1 MKHIHL
7 LLLLCI
13 FSVAT
18 EAQKANSFL
27 IYSVKGTVSVVEDG
41 KGTKAQI
48 GKLLNDK
55 SKLTIGSNSLVSI
68 ICNESSLFSIVK
80 AGTYSMSDFKDSCLS
95 NKSSITSNYLKFIW
109 NQLTTPKGAPEKNRK
124 SYMNNVGAVSRGNIS
139 IWIDSRLD
147 TINYYSGAFP
157 VSWKSYSD
165 AEEFAFEVFTEA
177 EGGKP
182 IFQKVVKKTVVPISE
197 FASKLKKGTPYYW
210 QINVK
215 NEDPEKR
222 KVIYIWDKASF
233 EKLVTQL
240 RNAEKGAETEA
251 EQNFRM
257 GFLLESARFYSD
269 AYSYYQKAA
278 KLNPDLELYKK
289 TLEAFRKDYAFA
301 Q

>member
-7 LLLLCI
+7 LLWLCL

-27 IYSVKGTVSVVEDG
+27 IYSVKGTVSVIEDG

-48 GKLLNDK
+48 GKLLSNK
-55 SKLTIGSNSLVSI
+55 SKLTVGSNSLVSI

-139 IWIDSRLD
+139 IWVDSRLD
-147 TINYYSGAFP
+147 TINYYSGVFP

-165 AEEFAFEVFTEA
+165 AEEFAFEIFTEA

-182 IFQKVVKKTVVPISE
+182 IFQKVVKKTIVPISE

-278 KLNPDLELYKK
+278 KLNPELELYKK
-289 TLEAFRKDYAFA
+289 TLEAFRKDYAVA

>member
-1 MKHIHL
+1 MRKIHL
-7 LLLLCI
+7 LLLLTIC
-13 FSVAT
+13 SVAT
-18 EAQKANSFL
+18 KAQKANSFL
-27 IYSVKGTVSVVEDG
+27 IYSVKGSVSVIEDS

-55 SKLTIGSNSLVSI
+55 SKLTVGSNSLVSI
-68 ICNESSLFSIVK
+68 ICNEASLFSIIK
-80 AGTYSMSDFKDSCLS
+80 PGTYTMSDFKDSCLA

-147 TINYYSGAFP
+147 TINYYSGSFP

-165 AEEFAFEVFTEA
+165 AEEFTFDVFDAA
-177 EGGKP
+177 EGGKS
-182 IFQKVVKKTVVPISE
+182 IFQKVVKKTTVPIADFS
-197 FASKLKKGTPYYW
+197 SKLKKGTPYYW

-233 EKLVTQL
+233 EKLVAQI
-240 RNAEKGAETEA
+240 RNAEQGTETEA
-251 EQNFRM
+251 EKNFRM

-269 AYSYYQKAA
+269 AYGYYQKAA
-278 KLNPDLELYKK
+278 QLNPELELYKK
-289 TLEAFRKDYAFA
+289 TLEAFRKDYAIG

>member
-1 MKHIHL
+1 MRHIHL
-7 LLLLCI
+7 LLLLSIC
-13 FSVAT
+13 SVAT
-18 EAQKANSFL
+18 QAQKANSFL
-27 IYSVKGTVSVVEDG
+27 IYSVKGSVSVTEDG

-48 GKLLNDK
+48 GKLLTDK
-55 SKLTIGSNSLVSI
+55 SKLIVGSNSLVSI
-68 ICNESSLFSIVK
+68 ICNEASLFSIIK
-80 AGTYSMSDFKDSCLS
+80 AGTYTMSDFKDSCLS

-147 TINYYSGAFP
+147 TINYFAGSFP

-165 AEEFAFEVFTEA
+165 AEEFSFEVFDEST
-177 EGGKP
+177 GGKP
-182 IFQKVVKKTVVPISE
+182 VFQKTVKKTTVPISE

-222 KVIYIWDKASF
+222 KVIFIWDKASY
-233 EKLVTQL
+233 EKLIAQL
-240 RNAEKGAETEA
+240 RSAEKGTETEA
-251 EQNFRM
+251 EKNFRM
-257 GFLLESARFYSD
+257 GFMLESARFYSD
-269 AYSYYQKAA
+269 AYGYYQKAA
-278 KLNPDLELYKK
+278 QLNPELELYKK
-289 TLEAFRKDYAFA
+289 TLEAFRKDYAIG